1 MTTPPTCSQWSQLV
15 QVAEAHDIQWA
26 YVDHLDAPYMVD
38 RQKRLIY
45 LDGDTELGP
54 DSYMAFAVALTQLTH
69 ENVTMLHRPC
79 RDEDPRSLGRSS

>member
-1 MTTPPTCSQWSQLV
+1 MNAPPTCNQWARLI
-15 QVAEAHDIQWA
+15 QVAEAHDIQWF
-26 YVDHLDAPYMVD
+26 YVEHLDEPYKVD
-38 RQKRLIY
+38 RRERTIY

-69 ENVTMLHRPC
+69 ENVAMLHRPR